1 MKRVTT
7 QRLLFSSQIN
17 RKHLGKH
24 ESLRQDL
31 LAVHS
36 WLGSLIERVRLVLLR
51 VVLALVVVSVQPLLE
66 DERIAV
72 LKEVIGL
79 PRVVRERGN
88 VRLLLR
94 LHKRNVVLTVGASIS
109 SSRVVHW
116 LLRVAVHRASSTLG
130 WWVELI
136 VWVRG
141 IIRERESREV
151 VELLGRVIG
160 KRKSLLLLLTETN
173 VIFLRLVHSGL
184 SKRYSG
190 CNC

>member
-1 MKRVTT
+1 MNHYVT
-7 QRLLFSSQIN
+7 
-17 RKHLGKH
+17 
-24 ESLRQDL
+24 DL

-173 VIFLRLVHSGL
+173 VIFLRLDHSGL